1 MKRTAFDGL
10 NRGRGGRPAG
20 GEYDSTGAVP
30 GAGDSHTFGCFTV
43 SGAAFSGLVFVGFA
57 NVRGARLSFRAGDD
71 PARILAD
78 RIRADPRCSG
88 AAAGAAAGGSTWA
101 CSGVH
106 LSGLL
111 FDPTTVVPL
120 ASTQHEGRSAT
131 SGGAS
136 GLGRINAA
144 YGGAAAAGAGALAAS
159 HGDGDRTLATER
171 FSGRG
176 DAPVRASAAASTD
189 STVARSAPESSAARP
204 ADNCSAHASGGAFA
218 AAGAFAA
225 GGDCGGER
233 GERDGRGGES
243 DGRVG
248 DGDDSG
254 AHRS

>member
-10 NRGRGGRPAG
+10 NRGRGGRLAG

-43 SGAAFSGLVFVGFA
+43 SGASFSGLVFVGFA

-78 RIRADPRCSG
+78 RILADPRCSG

-144 YGGAAAAGAGALAAS
+144 YGGAAGASAAS
-159 HGDGDRTLATER
+159 H
-171 FSGRG
+171 
-176 DAPVRASAAASTD
+176 
-189 STVARSAPESSAARP
+189 
-204 ADNCSAHASGGAFA
+204 
-218 AAGAFAA
+218 
-225 GGDCGGER
+225 
-233 GERDGRGGES
+233 
-243 DGRVG
+243 
-248 DGDDSG
+248 
-254 AHRS
+254 

>member
-10 NRGRGGRPAG
+10 KRGRGGRLAG

-43 SGAAFSGLVFVGFA
+43 SGASFSGLAVLVFPK
-57 NVRGARLSFRAGDD
+57 VRGALFSFRAGDE

-120 ASTQHEGRSAT
+120 ASTQHEGRRPT

-144 YGGAAAAGAGALAAS
+144 YGGAAGASAAS
-159 HGDGDRTLATER
+159 HGDGERTVVESFNGL
-171 FSGRG
+171 G

-204 ADNCSAHASGGAFA
+204 ADSCSAQASGGAFA
-218 AAGAFAA
+218 AAGGFAA
-225 GGDCGGER
+225 GGGCGGER